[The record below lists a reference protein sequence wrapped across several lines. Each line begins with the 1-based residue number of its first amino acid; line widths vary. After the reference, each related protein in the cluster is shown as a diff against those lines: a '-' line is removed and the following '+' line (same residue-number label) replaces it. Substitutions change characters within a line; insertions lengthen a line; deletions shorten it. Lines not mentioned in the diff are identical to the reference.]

1 MWPVVFYVSHVTMR
15 ILWFVS
21 LCAPPPILRYGNSRM
36 KAVVEK
42 LGAHTVSILSSSLLT
57 KQLLAM
63 PTGPAC
69 LKHIAAVPEQR
80 DNCDQ
85 WNVSEVQGPSQKM
98 KQKDGRVDGAEE
110 SSGRDGTAAL
120 LTWSSCG
127 CLHKIK
133 TVTAQRGRGLQGTTH
148 PYLRHC
154 WQLMTVWG
162 REGQFSSGLW
172 PLVNCPLSRGCPH
185 TYIHMGSTNE
195 TQWVRKKDI

>member
-69 LKHIAAVPEQR
+69 LKHIAAIPEQR

-98 KQKDGRVDGAEE
+98 KQKDGR
-110 SSGRDGTAAL
+110 SQRLGR
-120 LTWSSCG
+120 
-127 CLHKIK
+127 
-133 TVTAQRGRGLQGTTH
+133 TAQKNLQDEMGRRHSWLEAAVVAYTRLRQSQHRGGGACKVPPTPIWGTVGSWWLCGERGPVFFRTVATRKLSTLKRLSPHLHTH
-148 PYLRHC
+148 
-154 WQLMTVWG
+154 
-162 REGQFSSGLW
+162 GQ
-172 PLVNCPLSRGCPH
+172 H
-185 TYIHMGSTNE
+185 
-195 TQWVRKKDI
+195 